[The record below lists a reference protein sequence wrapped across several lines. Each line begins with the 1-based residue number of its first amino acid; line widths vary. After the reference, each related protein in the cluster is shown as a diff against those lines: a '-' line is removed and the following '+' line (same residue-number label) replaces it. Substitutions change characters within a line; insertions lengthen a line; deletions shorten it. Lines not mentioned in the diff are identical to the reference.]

1 MDLNTIINQFANPY
15 IELLKRCD
23 DAYTNTDE
31 YYVFTNEDKALIRPI
46 VGDVSVSTDDV
57 YDKLYMWT
65 KDRYG
70 IDNYFKKVGAPVSDD
85 VMKRGG
91 KVKLPFIM
99 GSMTEAHLGDIEKWL
114 VKNEDY
120 VISIKLDGCSAGLIY
135 ENGVLNAAF
144 SRGDGEMG
152 ANIYRHIINLDSVPK
167 KIKINGIA
175 KIRGEVIIP
184 KSDFLKLVDELK
196 IELGKTYKNARNLVA
211 GLLNSENGAKSFYKY
226 AHFVAYQIED
236 WNGTEIE
243 KFDTLVDN
251 GFLTANY
258 KLVNENIISDTYLMN
273 EIQENKT
280 KVNYECDG
288 VIITINHKTAQF
300 NGFEQGTFNPKAS
313 RKFKVGAS
321 QESQKTVV
329 ESIEWNVSKHGYL
342 KPRVN
347 IRPIDLDGATIT
359 WATGH
364 NYQTIIS
371 SGCGVGAEVEIS
383 RRGLVIPYIEKVITP
398 TNEFCLPDDRLWVS
412 NGVDIMLRDVEE
424 IPYELTASYQSL
436 QLQQWKQEMVYFCQ
450 EMKID
455 QAGEGNIDKLMNL
468 KTCYNTMD
476 LIELSK
482 EDFEETIGV
491 NGFKFYVSLH
501 SRLKDVNPAVF
512 FDAVDCFGRGIGELK
527 LQKILDRWGTLEVS
541 SKQLEETE
549 GFADITI
556 KQYIE
561 HMPVYEYW
569 KEYIEKHSDLISLK
583 IPVIEIKSKI
593 CDGIVAVFTGVRDAN
608 IKNYIIQNGGKVVSS
623 CTKDCNLVIAK
634 DTSSGSGK
642 LTKAI
647 EQGAEVI
654 SYAEALERFK

>member
-1 MDLNTIINQFANPY
+1 MTDFSALFRNPL

-23 DAYTNTDE
+23 DSYTNTGD
-31 YYVFTNEDKALIRPI
+31 YYTFTEEDKKLIEPI
-46 VGDVSVSTDDV
+46 VGDVIISTDNV
-57 YDKLYMWT
+57 YDRLYLYAKEKFGT
-65 KDRYG
+65 DS
-70 IDNYFKKVGAPVSDD
+70 YFQSVGAPISKEVI
-85 VMKRGG
+85 KRGG
-91 KVKLPFIM
+91 KVKLPFVM
-99 GSMTEAHLGDIEKWL
+99 GSMTEAHLGDLEKWL
-114 VKNEDY
+114 IKNQDY
-120 VISIKLDGCSAGLIY
+120 VISNKLDGVSAGLVY
-135 ENGVLNAAF
+135 ENGKFVDAY
-144 SRGDGEMG
+144 SRGDGEFG
-152 ANIYRHIINLDSVPK
+152 ANIQRHIINFDCVPK
-167 KIKINGIA
+167 TIKEQGSF
-175 KIRGEVIIP
+175 KVRGEVIIP
-184 KSDFLKLVDELK
+184 KDKINLLLDELK
-196 IELGKTYKNARNLVA
+196 EETGRTYANSRNTCA
-211 GLLNSENGAKSFYKY
+211 GMMNSEIAAKSFYKY
-226 AHFVAYQIED
+226 AQFLAYQIED
-236 WNGTEIE
+236 WKDSEIK
-243 KFDTLVDN
+243 KFETLVDN
-251 GFLTANY
+251 GFLTPDFE
-258 KLVNENIISDTYLMN
+258 LVNENSISDTFLMAR
-273 EIQENKT
+273 IQDIKANY
-280 KVNYECDG
+280 NYECDG
-288 VIITINHKTAQF
+288 VIITINHKTKDF
-300 NGFEQGTFNPKAS
+300 EGFESGTKNPKAS

-321 QESQKTVV
+321 DEAV
-329 ESIEWNVSKHGYL
+329 ETKVLSIEWNCSKHGYL

-347 IRPIDLDGATIT
+347 IEPVQLDGATIS

-371 SGCGVGAEVEIS
+371 SGCGVGAEVKIS

-450 EMKID
+450 EMKVD

-468 KTCYNTMD
+468 KTCYNIMD

-569 KEYIEKHSDLISLK
+569 KEYIEKHSDLITLK
-583 IPVIEIKSKI
+583 IPVIEISSNI
-593 CDGIVAVFTGVRDAN
+593 CEGIVAVFTGVRDAN
-608 IKNYIIQNGGKVVSS
+608 IKEYIIKNGGKVVSS
-623 CTKDCNLVIAK
+623 CTKECNLVIAK
-634 DTSSGSGK
+634 DVNSGSGK
-642 LTKAI
+642 LVKAI

-654 SYAEALERFK
+654 SYAEALERFS